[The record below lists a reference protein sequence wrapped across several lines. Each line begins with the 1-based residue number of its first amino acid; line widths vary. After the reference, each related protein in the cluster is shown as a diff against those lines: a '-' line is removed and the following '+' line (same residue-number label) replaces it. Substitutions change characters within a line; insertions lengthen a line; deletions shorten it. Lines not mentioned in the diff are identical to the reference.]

1 MADVI
6 LEKDL
11 DFAISLEV
19 FGNKKELKIYLVDLN
34 DEVYEG
40 ELNNFSSLT
49 SDEEFIS
56 IAKRQGNV
64 YSIEEFQREWNI
76 DNLIYNSFIRF
87 IWA

>member
-1 MADVI
+1 MVDVI
-6 LEKDL
+6 LEKDS
-11 DFAISLEV
+11 DFAISSEV
-19 FGNKKELKIYLVDLN
+19 FGNGKELKIYLVDLN

-64 YSIEEFQREWNI
+64 YSIEEFQREWNT

-87 IWA
+87 IWT